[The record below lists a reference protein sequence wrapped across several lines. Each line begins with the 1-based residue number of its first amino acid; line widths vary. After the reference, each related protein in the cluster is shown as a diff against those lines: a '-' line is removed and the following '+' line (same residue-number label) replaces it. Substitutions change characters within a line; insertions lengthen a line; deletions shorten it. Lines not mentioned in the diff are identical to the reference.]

1 MLFHATHNETNTVFY
16 VLLSAIN
23 NNNYLSKL
31 NIKIRSIFLELKQNG
46 RSKEYF
52 TVVET
57 VFVMQQNNSSNWSH
71 ATA

>member
-1 MLFHATHNETNTVFY
+1 MPLNATY
-16 VLLSAIN
+16 
-23 NNNYLSKL
+23 
-31 NIKIRSIFLELKQNG
+31 IKKFIEIRSIFSELKRNG
-46 RSKEYF
+46 TSKDYF

>member
-23 NNNYLSKL
+23 NNNFYQNAISKFRL
-31 NIKIRSIFLELKQNG
+31 IFFELKQNG

-57 VFVMQQNNSSNWSH
+57 VFVMQQNNSSN
-71 ATA
+71 